1 MFDSASHFVLSEY
14 LWQPSYGI
22 ILKSVRESQ
31 VLSEK
36 IGNKPLRGTSVTYS
50 IPDMGHLD
58 RPFVHELPANCRSLF
73 KEDPTS

>member
-14 LWQPSYGI
+14 LWQPSYAI

-58 RPFVHELPANCRSLF
+58 WPFVHELPANCRSLF

>member
-1 MFDSASHFVLSEY
+1 MLDSASHFVLSEY
-14 LWQPSYGI
+14 LWQPSYAI

-36 IGNKPLRGTSVTYS
+36 IGNKPLRGTTVTYS
-50 IPDMGHLD
+50 IPNMGHLD
-58 RPFVHELPANCRSLF
+58 WPFVHKLPANSRSLF